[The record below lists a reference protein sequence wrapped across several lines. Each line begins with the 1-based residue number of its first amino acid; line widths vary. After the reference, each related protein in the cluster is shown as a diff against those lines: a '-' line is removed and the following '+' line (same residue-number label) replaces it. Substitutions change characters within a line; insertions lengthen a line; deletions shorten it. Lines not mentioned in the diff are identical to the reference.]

1 MNTAFMYARNSK
13 TSDSHRLILDLTDKK
28 KLKKK

>member
-1 MNTAFMYARNSK
+1 MDTAFMYSRNSK
-13 TSDSHRLILDLTDKK
+13 TSDSQRLILDLTDKK